1 MNPIIHCT
9 TSTPPHRLATVRPA
23 AAALVF
29 ASVAFAGLLSGCATG
44 GAGVEG
50 TTVTPTK
57 TVVEGRIFGG
67 QQPVSGAI
75 IQLYAVGNSAG
86 GLATPLIGTS
96 ITTDAGGN
104 FSITGTYT
112 CPTNAYVYLT
122 ATGGNPGLTGTN
134 INNTSLGLMAALGR
148 CDVLKATLPFT
159 LVNEV
164 TTVASVYA
172 LAPFMADYQHI
183 GAPSTNLTG
192 LQNAFANVNS
202 LVTMATGSSP
212 GAALPA
218 TSSVPSAELNTLANI
233 LSVCINTDGTGSGC
247 SSLFAASKSST
258 GVTPTN
264 TINAMLNIVANPAT
278 NVSTLFG
285 LAPTSPPFLP
295 KLATAPNDWT
305 VAITASGSGLN
316 APVGI
321 AIDGAGAAWIANS
334 AGTSITSLSAQ
345 QAPLSGTT
353 GFTNG
358 SILGPQGIAID
369 TGGNAWIANSYGSS
383 VVELSPTG
391 NLLSPAGGYTLGG
404 ITSPFAIAIDS
415 SNNVWVANYDD
426 GTVSGL
432 SVTASTVAAITGSPF
447 NAGGSLVAPTGIAI
461 DSGSNVWIS
470 SSGSNSVSKIGNDG
484 TNLSGVTGF
493 SDGVLQAPYGIA
505 IDSNSHAYIAG
516 NGFNEVSILNSAGA
530 NVPNGPISGSAISAP
545 AGVAIDGANV
555 VFITNSQTAGSL
567 SMLTSGTATPIKLG
581 TLNMPVGVAV
591 DSSGSV
597 WTTNSGDNTVSQFIG
612 LATAVRTPLALR
624 YISF

>member
-1 MNPIIHCT
+1 MNPTTHCT
-9 TSTPPHRLATVRPA
+9 PSTPPHRLVT
-23 AAALVF
+23 AALAF

-44 GAGVEG
+44 GSGVESS
-50 TTVTPTK
+50 TVTPAK
-57 TVVEGRIFGG
+57 TVVEGRILGG
-67 QQPVSGAI
+67 QQAVSGATL
-75 IQLYAVGNSAG
+75 QLYAVGSSVG
-86 GLATPLIGTS
+86 GVATPLISSTVTS
-96 ITTDAGGN
+96 DAGGN

-122 ATGGNPGLTGTN
+122 ATGGNPGLTGPG

-148 CDVLKATLPFT
+148 CDILKATLPFT

-183 GAPSTNLTG
+183 GAPSSNLTG
-192 LQNAFANVNS
+192 LQNAFGNVNS
-202 LVTMATGSSP
+202 LVTMATGTSP

-247 SSLFAASKSST
+247 GSLFAAAKSRT

-264 TINAMLNIVANPAT
+264 TIDAMFNIVANPAA

-285 LAPTSPPFLP
+285 MAPTSPPFQP

-321 AIDGAGAAWIANS
+321 AIDAAGAAWIANS
-334 AGTSITSLSAQ
+334 AGTSITNLSAQ
-345 QAPLSGTT
+345 QTPISGTA

-358 SILGPQGIAID
+358 NLLGPQGIAID
-369 TGGNAWIANSYGSS
+369 TIGNAWIANSYGSS

-391 NLLSPAGGYTLGG
+391 NLLSPTGGYTLGG
-404 ITSPFAIAIDS
+404 ITSPFAIAIDP
-415 SNNVWVANYDD
+415 SNNIWVANYGN

-432 SVTASTVAAITGSPF
+432 STSGSVAAIAGSPF
-447 NAGGSLVAPTGIAI
+447 NAGGSLVMPSGIAI
-461 DSGSNVWIS
+461 DSASNVWIS
-470 SSGSNSVSKIGNDG
+470 STGSNSVSKIGNDG

-493 SDGVLQAPYGIA
+493 SDGILQAPYGIA
-505 IDSNSHAYIAG
+505 IDGNTHAYIAG

-545 AGVAIDGANV
+545 AGVAVDGANV

-567 SMLTSGTATPIKLG
+567 SMLTSATAMPIKLG

-591 DSSGSV
+591 DSAGSV